1 MVKKGTKYIT
11 KKKSKTSNSNIR
23 PKVPG
28 GGWTSGMNTTAVSQS
43 TEIDIDELLLSTDDS
58 GVKEIIDEFRRLH
71 EDGPLTS
78 RMKQIIK
85 FPDQFVENMETLL
98 NNKAFNTLQ
107 PLFRIL
113 RGWKDHINSSKKCQ
127 DIFSVGIGC
136 TSGFTHIVGELGIDA
151 IHSSK
156 LNHVEGIKVAPS
168 PEEMKM
174 VSLIASPALNAK
186 INKLNNSIR
195 YRLTIENDIDILVGV
210 MGKYYPNYKKEYAS
224 QRLQD
229 DDFASDQK
237 CLKSIFLVLRLFQ
250 LPRYYDYPKIMCK
263 LL

>member
-1 MVKKGTKYIT
+1 MVKKAAST
-11 KKKSKTSNSNIR
+11 KKRSKTSKSNVK

-28 GGWTSGMNTTAVSQS
+28 GGWTSGMTTAAAAQS
-43 TEIDIDELLLSTDDS
+43 TEVDIDELLKSTDDS
-58 GVKEIIDEFRRLH
+58 GVKEIIDEFQRLH
-71 EDGPLTS
+71 DDDPLTS

-98 NNKAFNTLQ
+98 NNKAFNTVQ

-113 RGWKDHINSSKKCQ
+113 RGWKDHINSGKKCQ

-136 TSGFTHIVGELGIDA
+136 ASGFTHMVGELGIDA

-174 VSLIASPALNAK
+174 VSLIASTALNEK
-186 INKLNNSIR
+186 INKLNNSTR
-195 YRLTIENDIDILVGV
+195 YRLTIENDIDILVDV
-210 MGKYYPNYKKEYAS
+210 MGKFYPEYRKEYAS
-224 QRLQD
+224 KKT
-229 DDFASDQK
+229 A
-237 CLKSIFLVLRLFQ
+237 
-250 LPRYYDYPKIMCK
+250 
-263 LL
+263 